1 MVSLVALCT
10 VALSGLVV
18 TGSASGLRDLATVS
32 GQVDLNLGW
41 NSQRNIKVAAAWW
54 AGWHSDLLPLDQVSW
69 KKYTH
74 MTYAFA

>member
-10 VALSGLVV
+10 VALSWLVV
-18 TGSASGLRDLATVS
+18 TESASGLGDSATVS

-41 NSQRNIKVAAAWW
+41 NSQRNAKVAAAWW